1 MSYDDFDD
9 DDYYLDTTDE
19 LLQKLRRDLHKA
31 TKEIVKAQEKGLKN
45 DAQMLDAFNRV
56 AKAMEALT
64 EEVKGLRADLN
75 PTLDKPGRLPGPAR
89 GI

>member
-9 DDYYLDTTDE
+9 DHYYLDTDE

-45 DAQMLDAFNRV
+45 DAQMIDAFNRV
-56 AKAMEALT
+56 AKAMEGLT

-75 PTLDKPGRLPGPAR
+75 PQLDKPGRLPGPAK
-89 GI
+89 GL